1 LFQFL
6 WVTSS
11 KILSIS
17 SSYSSLQ
24 VYRFSMYSYVILW
37 IYLVSVVISL
47 ILYFYIN
54 IYILYKISDFIFLR
68 YFYISDFLNFGLPF
82 LLLIF
87 LEVCRSCLFFQ
98 RIRVLVLLTY
108 LVFLFSSSLIS
119 ALIFIISFPFTT
131 FWIVL
136 LLFF

>member
-1 LFQFL
+1 M
-6 WVTSS
+6 TSCFNFCELYHQ
-11 KILSIS
+11 KFLSIS

-98 RIRVLVLLTY
+98 RISFFVLLTY
-108 LVFLFSSSLIS
+108 LVFC
-119 ALIFIISFPFTT
+119 FP
-131 FWIVL
+131 VH
-136 LLFF
+136 